1 MKGFVLNDDSLICA
15 IDRQL
20 GNETSYESKVC
31 DIKTDAKGQY
41 KLKHFLF
48 MEEFKRLLNDCEETL
63 SKIGNKMMSGDI
75 SIKPYRYGKE
85 TGCDWCPYA
94 SVCMFDPKMHSYRNL
109 KKLSKEEYFQN
120 QPEEMA
126 GENHGN

>member
-75 SIKPYRYGKE
+75 SIKPYRNGKE